1 MRFCPKLTEDQLQE
15 LYTFIKDK
23 ETQAFEV
30 KRAQAIILLNKGI
43 DIETITKTT
52 GYQRRQ
58 IFEVRKIYLNKGID
72 TIRTKRKGK
81 PKELL
86 TRKQIIEIKKILKE
100 KDAPLRLGYGSKFFT
115 TAILADY
122 IEKTYRIRYKSK
134 TSYYLIFR
142 RVKFT
147 YHKPGRVY
155 EKHDEE
161 KVVRWRKEI
170 KPVIKRV
177 WKEKDTVILAEDEMN
192 LSSQTTFQKVWLP
205 EGEYPRVEVSN
216 TKKSKSIY
224 GFLNI
229 KEGIEYAFVASWQNM
244 HITREMLIKIRKI
257 YPNKKILLLWDGPGW
272 HKGSAVTNFIKQD
285 GDIKIIYFPS
295 YSPEENPQEHIWN
308 SGREYV
314 THNNFIPNVEK
325 TADDFVEY
333 LNRTKFP
340 YKLLGFSAKS

>member
-1 MRFCPKLTEDQLQE
+1 MRFCPKLTEIQLQE

-23 ETQAFEV
+23 DSQALEV
-30 KRAQAIILLNKGI
+30 KRAQAVTLLNKGI

-52 GYQRRQ
+52 GYKRRQ
-58 IFEVRKIYLNKGID
+58 IYELRKIYLKIGID
-72 TIRTKRKGK
+72 GIRTKRKGR

-115 TAILADY
+115 TAILAHY
-122 IEKTYRIRYKSK
+122 TERTYKVRYKSK
-134 TSYYLIFR
+134 TSYYLIFK

-155 EKHDEE
+155 EKHDKD
-161 KVVRWRKEI
+161 KVVKWRKEV

-177 WKEKDTVILAEDEMN
+177 WSRKDTVILTEDEMN
-192 LSSQTTFQKVWLP
+192 LSSLTTFQKVWLP

-224 GFLNI
+224 GFLNV
-229 KEGIEYAFVASWQNM
+229 KEGIEHAFVASWQNM
-244 HITREMLIKIRKI
+244 HITKEMLIKIRKL
-257 YPNKKILLLWDGPGW
+257 YPTQKILLLWDGPGW
-272 HKGSAVTNFIKQD
+272 HKGSVVANFIKQD
-285 GDIKIIYFPS
+285 GNIKIIYFPS

-308 SGREYV
+308 SDREHV

-333 LNRTKFP
+333 LNKTKFP

>member
-1 MRFCPKLTEDQLQE
+1 MRFCPKLTEVQLQE

-43 DIETITKTT
+43 DIETITRTT

-58 IFEVRKIYLNKGID
+58 IFEVRKIYLEKGID
-72 TIRTKRKGK
+72 GVRTKRKGK

-100 KDAPLRLGYGSKFFT
+100 KDAPLRLGYGSKFWT
-115 TAILADY
+115 TATLADY
-122 IEKTYRIRYKSK
+122 IERTYGVRYRSK
-134 TSYYLIFR
+134 TSYYLIFK

-147 YHKPGRVY
+147 YHKPDRVY
-155 EKHDEE
+155 EKHDEQ
-161 KVVRWRKEI
+161 KVLKWRKEI
-170 KPVIKRV
+170 KPVIK
-177 WKEKDTVILAEDEMN
+177 KEWSKKDTVILAEDEMN

-229 KEGIEYAFVASWQNM
+229 KEGKEHAFVASWQNM
-244 HITREMLIKIRKI
+244 YITKEMLTKIRKI
-257 YPNKKILLLWDGPGW
+257 YPTQKILLLWDSPGW
-272 HKGSAVTNFIKQD
+272 HKGSEVVNFIKQD
-285 GDIKIIYFPS
+285 GNIKVIYFPS

-308 SGREYV
+308 SGREYI

-325 TADDFVEY
+325 TADDFIEY